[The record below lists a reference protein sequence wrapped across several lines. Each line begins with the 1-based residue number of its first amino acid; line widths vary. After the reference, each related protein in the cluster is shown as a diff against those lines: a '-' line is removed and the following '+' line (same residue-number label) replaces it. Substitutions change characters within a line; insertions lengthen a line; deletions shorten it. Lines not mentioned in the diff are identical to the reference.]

1 MSYPQG
7 PQQPSGNGGNNNGN
21 GSWPPNPFNRDVGNR
36 GGNDPKPVWR
46 SPWLWG
52 VAIVVLAILMFQL
65 FAGTGRQTIDT
76 KDGMQLLK
84 GGGVTYANIIDNRQL
99 VQLDLSQDFTKQDP
113 DTGRERNYGK
123 EVQFYYTFAQGGD
136 VIDSVEKANPSK
148 GWTSSMQQTSVWSYL
163 ISSILPFIIIFG
175 IFWFAMSRMG
185 GAGGMFGMGGKKNNG
200 KLLEGQTPKT
210 KFADVAGEDAAVQE
224 VEEIKDFL
232 KDPSKYKALGARI
245 PRGVL
250 LYGPPGTGKTLLARA
265 IAGEAGVPFY
275 SMAGSDFV
283 EMFVGLGASRVRD
296 LFDEAK
302 KNAPAII
309 FIDEIDAVGRRRG
322 SGMGGG
328 HDEREQTL
336 NQLLVEMDG
345 FDNDTNLII
354 IAATNRPDVLDPAL
368 LRPGR
373 FDRQVA
379 VEAPDLEGREA
390 ILKVHAKG
398 KPFVPDVDLHAIAVR
413 TPGFTGADLAN
424 VLNEAALLC
433 ARAGA
438 QLIDNRAIDEAIDRV
453 MSGPKRKSK
462 GMALD
467 ELRNTA
473 YHEGGHALVAAALHH
488 TDPVTKITILPRG
501 RALGYTAVMPTEDRY
516 SQSRNQL
523 LDQMAYAMGGRTAE
537 EIVFH
542 DPTTGAS
549 NDIEK
554 ATAIARKMVVE
565 YGFSSQLGAIKWAD
579 DDDQTTVMDG
589 LQPRK
594 YSDRTAEIID
604 QEVLKL
610 VETAHTEAWTIL
622 NENRDI
628 LDELVRQLLVKQ
640 TLNEKEVAAIF
651 ANIRKAPE
659 REVWLSNDQRPDSDL
674 PPVPIPES
682 LKRSVGMATG
692 E

>member
-1 MSYPQG
+1 MNRQR
-7 PQQPSGNGGNNNGN
+7 SGFGLYAA
-21 GSWPPNPFNRDVGNR
+21 FMV
-36 GGNDPKPVWR
+36 
-46 SPWLWG
+46 
-52 VAIVVLAILMFQL
+52 IIVLAMFYITGKIS
-65 FAGTGRQTIDT
+65 AGSSPSQQKFETAV
-76 KDGMQLLK
+76 KDGK
-84 GGGVTYANIIDNRQL
+84 VTSAQI
-99 VQLDLSQDFTKQDP
+99 VQ
-113 DTGRERNYGK
+113 NK
-123 EVQFYYTFAQGGD
+123 EVPTGSVVVQEQGGD
-136 VIDSVEKANPSK
+136 SYTVNVTDVNAAISLLEDADVTYTVQNVQRDSIF
-148 GWTSSMQQTSVWSYL
+148 MTSVL
-163 ISSILPFIIIFG
+163 PALLLGMILLFG
-175 IFWFAMSRMG
+175 MSMMNRSMG
-185 GAGGMFGMGGKKNNG
+185 GGGGGGNKMMNFGKSNAHMSTDKDKKV
-200 KLLEGQTPKT
+200 L
-210 KFADVAGEDAAVQE
+210 FRDVAGLKEEKEDLVE
-224 VEEIKDFL
+224 VVDFL
-232 KDPSKYKALGARI
+232 KAPEKYTQVGARI
-245 PRGVL
+245 PKGVL
-250 LYGPPGTGKTLLARA
+250 LVGPPGTGKTLLAKA
-265 IAGEAGVPFY
+265 VAGEAGVPFF
-275 SMAGSDFV
+275 SISGSDFV

-309 FIDEIDAVGRRRG
+309 FIDEIDAVGRKRGG
-322 SGMGGG
+322 SGMSGG

-345 FDNDTNLII
+345 FNNDTNLII

-398 KPFVPDVDLHAIAVR
+398 KPFVPDVDLRMIAVR

-453 MSGPKRKSK
+453 QAGPKRRSK

-473 YHEGGHALVAAALHH
+473 YHEGGHALVAAAMND
-488 TDPVTKITILPRG
+488 TDPVTKVTILPRG

-516 SQSRNQL
+516 SMSRNQL

-537 EIVFH
+537 EVVFH

-554 ATAIARKMVVE
+554 ATNIARQMVLD
-565 YGFSSQLGAIKWAD
+565 YGFSDKLGAIKWSD
-579 DDDQTTVMDG
+579 DEQSDLG
-589 LQPRK
+589 SLNHK
-594 YSDRTAEIID
+594 YSARTAEIID
-604 QEVLKL
+604 EEVLKL
-610 VETAHTEAWTIL
+610 VETAHTEAWNVI
-622 NENRDI
+622 NENREI
-628 LDELVRQLLVKQ
+628 LDELVRQLLVKE
-640 TLNEKEVAAIF
+640 TLNEKELAEIF
-651 ANIRKAPE
+651 ANVKKAPK
-659 REVWLSNDQRPDSDL
+659 REVWLSDSKRPDSDI

-682 LKRSVGMATG
+682 LKKSAGLTN
-692 E
+692 